1 MLTSGGRFPADVFV
15 FSAEALF
22 FSLSRPPD
30 ADRDAPRLEEGLRR
44 LSETFSGASGWRTNL
59 DFRPDDASLSAD
71 APRRERD
78 ALPPAD
84 APGVV
89 FPERDALAGSDPRRA
104 STAWRAAPPP
114 SELRPIPWDARRFFH
129 SSSCLRLSHTASGP
143 FGSGARND
151 IAAVVDA
158 RQRLRAPRP
167 RNGQKKTR
175 LERARLVPLAGKP
188 RNRPSEIPRFPKTNA
203 RKESHFFKS
212 RAISS
217 HVVFTFFAPP
227 GGFTF
232 HRVTDRFAFAA
243 YLAAKTA
250 ISATRA
256 VCLAIVTASHS
267 PGAHSHLPSC
277 AAHAIALQPPSARSS
292 APLAA
297 AISHAPYPAFTAA
310 SLATRT
316 RA

>member
-1 MLTSGGRFPADVFV
+1 MNADTASGDGTMVRSGGEADAGGPLARIAAGGDGVSCVASPRRMLTSGGRFPADVFV

-59 DFRPDDASLSAD
+59 DSRPEDASLSAD

-151 IAAVVDA
+151 IAAVVDS

-175 LERARLVPLAGKP
+175 RAREIGSPRGKTQD
-188 RNRPSEIPRFPKTNA
+188 ST
-203 RKESHFFKS
+203 
-212 RAISS
+212 
-217 HVVFTFFAPP
+217 V
-227 GGFTF
+227 
-232 HRVTDRFAFAA
+232 
-243 YLAAKTA
+243 
-250 ISATRA
+250 
-256 VCLAIVTASHS
+256 
-267 PGAHSHLPSC
+267 
-277 AAHAIALQPPSARSS
+277 
-292 APLAA
+292 
-297 AISHAPYPAFTAA
+297 
-310 SLATRT
+310 
-316 RA
+316 